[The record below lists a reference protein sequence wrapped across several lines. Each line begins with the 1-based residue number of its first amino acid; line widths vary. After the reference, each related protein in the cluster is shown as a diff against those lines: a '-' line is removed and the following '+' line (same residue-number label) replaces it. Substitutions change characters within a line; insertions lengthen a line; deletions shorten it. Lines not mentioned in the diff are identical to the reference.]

1 VGFHEYLHRCWWLG
15 FPMQVCAMALAWWVV
30 HDGGCM
36 LGRCNEV
43 HGGYVVG
50 FGLWGM
56 VEAQKMVGTRHGV
69 YA

>member
-1 VGFHEYLHRCWWLG
+1 
-15 FPMQVCAMALAWWVV
+15 MQVCAMALAWWVV